1 MTGDVR
7 RMALPEQTPLYHA
20 AQSERYERQR
30 LIQEYQNL
38 YQCRLIIMSDAIF
51 DDSVTFFEDLIYDA
65 NPKED
70 LHVLLR
76 SPGGDGEIAVRLVR
90 SAQARCRELTVLIPD
105 IAKSAATLF
114 AIGAHHIMMT
124 PTSDLGPVDPQFL
137 LGDGTI
143 VAAKDIIAAV
153 DEAWERIQT
162 APNTYPL
169 YASLLDN
176 VDALTVQRARSALG
190 RTEDLLLEA
199 LRSNPDRSGEDTR
212 ALSESLS
219 KSLITEARYHGALFG
234 MHDARDAGLPVEE
247 AEPTGDQWRRI
258 WLLWAKY
265 FQRGT
270 STLRTR
276 VYEGERA
283 SWVGDLSEV
292 QQR

>member
-1 MTGDVR
+1 MTGDAR
-7 RMALPEQTPLYHA
+7 RMPLPEQTPLYHA

-30 LIQEYQNL
+30 LIQEYQTL
-38 YQCRLIIMSDAIF
+38 YQCCLIVVSDAIF

-65 NPKED
+65 NPRED

-114 AIGAHHIMMT
+114 TIGAHHIMMT
-124 PTSDLGPVDPQFL
+124 PTSDLGPIDPQFQL
-137 LGDGTI
+137 EDGTI

-153 DEAWERIQT
+153 DEASERIQA
-162 APNTYPL
+162 APDTYPL
-169 YASLLDN
+169 YAALLDN

-199 LRSNPDRSGEDTR
+199 LRSNPDRSDEDTR
-212 ALSESLS
+212 ALSRSLS
-219 KSLITEARYHGALFG
+219 KPLITEARYHGALFG
-234 MHDARDAGLPVEE
+234 MQDAKDAGLPVEE
-247 AEPTGDQWRRI
+247 AELTGEQWRRI
-258 WLLWAKY
+258 WWLWAKY
-265 FQRGT
+265 FQRGA

-276 VYEGERA
+276 VYEGARA
-283 SWVGDLSEV
+283 SWVGDLSGV
-292 QQR
+292 Q

>member
-1 MTGDVR
+1 V
-7 RMALPEQTPLYHA
+7 
-20 AQSERYERQR
+20 
-30 LIQEYQNL
+30 
-38 YQCRLIIMSDAIF
+38 SDAIF
-51 DDSVTFFEDLIYDA
+51 EYSVTFFEDLIYDA

-114 AIGAHHIMMT
+114 AIGAHHIVMT
-124 PTSDLGPVDPQFL
+124 PTSDLGPIDPQFL
-137 LGDGTI
+137 LGDGNI

-153 DEAWERIQT
+153 DEASERIQA
-162 APNTYPL
+162 APDTYPL

-176 VDALTVQRARSALG
+176 VDALTVQRARSALD

-199 LRSNPDRSGEDTR
+199 LRSNPDRTDEDTST
-212 ALSESLS
+212 LSESL
-219 KSLITEARYHGALFG
+219 KRPLITESRYHGALFG
-234 MHDARDAGLPVEE
+234 MQDAKNAGLPVKE
-247 AEPTGDQWRRI
+247 ADLTGEQWRMI

-265 FQRGT
+265 FQRGAG
-270 STLRTR
+270 TLQTR
-276 VYEGERA
+276 VYEGARA

-292 QQR
+292 LQR